1 MHPEHTYHLTPCCPS
16 CGAAMRFVR
25 SIPRIGGLAE
35 LQTFECRACG
45 VSITEALNPKSWEWL
60 PYKKPPAQTAP
71 RWDAVGASLPASW
84 RRPKL
89 RDCSMGN
96 SDAVSQGRQRA
107 ADEKKAQAAI
117 ALMKL
122 RHRIK
127 APKADENSTLP
138 AAPNSPFDWRIFLEW
153 K

>member
-1 MHPEHTYHLTPCCPS
+1 MEE
-16 CGAAMRFVR
+16 V
-25 SIPRIGGLAE
+25 
-35 LQTFECRACG
+35 G
-45 VSITEALNPKSWEWL
+45 VSGVYHPLGKRWNPENPL
-60 PYKKPPAQTAP
+60 
-71 RWDAVGASLPASW
+71 
-84 RRPKL
+84 
-89 RDCSMGN
+89 MGTMGFATMGKY

-127 APKADENSTLP
+127 AAKADENSTLP

>member
-1 MHPEHTYHLTPCCPS
+1 
-16 CGAAMRFVR
+16 MRCVR
-25 SIPRIGGLAE
+25 SIPRIGD
-35 LQTFECRACG
+35 
-45 VSITEALNPKSWEWL
+45 
-60 PYKKPPAQTAP
+60 KP
-71 RWDAVGASLPASW
+71 
-84 RRPKL
+84 
-89 RDCSMGN
+89 RDCSMGKY

-138 AAPNSPFDWRIFLEW
+138 AAPNLPFDWRIFLEW